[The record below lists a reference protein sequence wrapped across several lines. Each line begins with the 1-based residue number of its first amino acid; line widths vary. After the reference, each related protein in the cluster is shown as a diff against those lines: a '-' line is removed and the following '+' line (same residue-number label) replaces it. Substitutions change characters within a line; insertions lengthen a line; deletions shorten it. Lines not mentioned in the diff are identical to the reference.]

1 MNGSVNDENVEGDV
15 YVLGVVDGVVGL
27 CKADANGA
35 LWLNKANNA
44 YLPKPLGADATFYSF
59 RFDAGTI
66 TGVEKVEKINEK
78 EEIYDLTGRRVNA
91 LERGIYITGGKKILV
106 K

>member
-1 MNGSVNDENVEGDV
+1 V

-27 CKADANGA
+27 YKAEMAGGV
-35 LWLNKANNA
+35 WLNKANNA
-44 YLPKPLGADATFYSF
+44 YLPKPVGADAAYYTF
-59 RFDAGTI
+59 RFDADTP
-66 TGVEKVEKINEK
+66 TGVENVEIRNGK